1 MLSGVA
7 AKILA
12 AGQEESFMENTAALR
27 FLQQEN
33 VRLQEENKT
42 LREDSLAFRHYMA
55 ALKDL
60 YGATQQITSEENLFA
75 LLDQILYSAMSVLRA
90 EDGSLLLL
98 DEETNELAF
107 VLVHGDIRN
116 ELRGYRIKSD
126 TGIAGWVARQRE
138 PLIVNNPRQDGRF
151 SLDIDEEFSFVTRS
165 ILCVPMMA
173 RGKLIGVIE
182 LLNKR
187 DNEFSETDATLLLI
201 LGQVAAIAL
210 AEMQTRLEAEE
221 SEAVV

>member
-1 MLSGVA
+1 M
-7 AKILA
+7 
-12 AGQEESFMENTAALR
+12 ESTSALR

-33 VRLQEENKT
+33 ARLQEENKT
-42 LREDSLAFRHYMA
+42 LREDSLAFRHYME

-60 YGATQQITSEENLFA
+60 YWATQRITSEENLFK
-75 LLDQILYSAMSVLRA
+75 LLDQILYNALSVLRA

-98 DEETNELAF
+98 DEETDELVF
-107 VLVHGDIRN
+107 VLVHGDIRH

-126 TGIAGWVARQRE
+126 VGIAGWVASQRE

-165 ILCVPMMA
+165 ILCVPMIA

-187 DNEFSETDATLLLI
+187 DDDFAEADATLLLL

-210 AEMQTRLEAEE
+210 EEMQTRLEAEE
-221 SEAVV
+221 KAVEAPV

>member
-1 MLSGVA
+1 
-7 AKILA
+7 
-12 AGQEESFMENTAALR
+12 MENTSALR

-33 VRLQEENKT
+33 ARLQEENKV
-42 LREDSLAFRHYMA
+42 LREDSQAFHHYME

-60 YGATQQITSEENLFA
+60 YWATQRITSEENLFN
-75 LLDQILYSAMSVLRA
+75 LLDQILYNAMGVLGA

-98 DEETNELAF
+98 DEETNDLVF

-116 ELRGYRIKSD
+116 QLRGYRIRSD
-126 TGIAGWVARQRE
+126 TGIAGWVASQRK
-138 PLIVNNPRQDGRF
+138 PLIVNNPRQDSRF

-165 ILCVPMMA
+165 ILCVPMIT
-173 RGKLIGVIE
+173 RSKLIGVIE

-187 DNEFSETDATLLLI
+187 DANFTDADATLLLI

-210 AEMQTRLEAEE
+210 EEMQNRLEAEE
-221 SEAVV
+221 EEQVVGVSA

>member
-1 MLSGVA
+1 
-7 AKILA
+7 
-12 AGQEESFMENTAALR
+12 MENNTSALR

-33 VRLQEENKT
+33 ARLQEENKA
-42 LREDSLAFRHYMA
+42 LREDSLAFHRYME

-60 YGATQQITSEENLFA
+60 YWATHKITSEQNLFD
-75 LLDQILYSAMSVLRA
+75 LLDQILYNALGVLRA

-98 DEETNELAF
+98 DEETNELVF

-126 TGIAGWVARQRE
+126 TGIAGWVVSQRE

-151 SLDIDEEFSFVTRS
+151 SLDVDEEFSFVTRS
-165 ILCVPMMA
+165 ILCVPMIA

-187 DNEFSETDATLLLI
+187 GDEFTEADATLLLI

-210 AEMQTRLEAEE
+210 EEMQTRLETEEAQAAEA
-221 SEAVV
+221 SV

>member
-1 MLSGVA
+1 
-7 AKILA
+7 
-12 AGQEESFMENTAALR
+12 MENTSALR

-33 VRLQEENKT
+33 ARLQEENKT
-42 LREDSLAFRHYMA
+42 LREDSLAFHHYME

-60 YGATQQITSEENLFA
+60 YWATQRITSEENLFN
-75 LLDQILYSAMSVLRA
+75 LLDQILYNAMGVLGA

-98 DEETNELAF
+98 DEETNELVF

-116 ELRGYRIKSD
+116 QLRGYRIRSD
-126 TGIAGWVARQRE
+126 TGIAGWVASQRQ
-138 PLIVNNPRQDGRF
+138 PLLVNNPRQDSRF

-165 ILCVPMMA
+165 ILCVPMIT
-173 RGKLIGVIE
+173 RSKLIGVIE

-187 DNEFSETDATLLLI
+187 DAIFTDADATLLLI

-210 AEMQTRLEAEE
+210 EEMQTRLEAEE
-221 SEAVV
+221 EEQVVGASA

>member
-1 MLSGVA
+1 
-7 AKILA
+7 
-12 AGQEESFMENTAALR
+12 METTAALR

-33 VRLQEENKT
+33 TRLQEENKA
-42 LREDSLAFRHYMA
+42 LREDS
-55 ALKDL
+55 
-60 YGATQQITSEENLFA
+60 
-75 LLDQILYSAMSVLRA
+75 
-90 EDGSLLLL
+90 
-98 DEETNELAF
+98 LAF

-116 ELRGYRIKSD
+116 QLRGYRIKSN
-126 TGIAGWVARQRE
+126 TGIAGWVTSHRE

-165 ILCVPMMA
+165 ILCVPMIA

-187 DNEFSETDATLLLI
+187 DANFTDADATLLLI

-210 AEMQTRLEAEE
+210 EEMQTRLEAEE
-221 SEAVV
+221 EEQVVGASA

>member
-1 MLSGVA
+1 
-7 AKILA
+7 
-12 AGQEESFMENTAALR
+12 MENTASALR

-33 VRLQEENKT
+33 TRLQEENKL
-42 LREDSLAFRHYMA
+42 LREDSLAFNHYLE

-60 YGATQQITSEENLFA
+60 YWATQSISSQENLFN
-75 LLDQILYSAMSVLRA
+75 LLDQILYSALGVLRA

-98 DEETNELAF
+98 DEETHELVF

-126 TGIAGWVARQRE
+126 MGIAGWVASHRE

-165 ILCVPMMA
+165 ILCVPMIA

-187 DNEFSETDATLLLI
+187 DNEFTEADATLLLI

-210 AEMQTRLEAEE
+210 EEMQTRLEAEE
-221 SEAVV
+221 AQAV

>member
-1 MLSGVA
+1 
-7 AKILA
+7 
-12 AGQEESFMENTAALR
+12 MENSAALR

-33 VRLQEENKT
+33 TRLQEENKA

-75 LLDQILYSAMSVLRA
+75 LLDQILYNAMSVLRA

-116 ELRGYRIKSD
+116 ELRGYRIRSD

-187 DNEFSETDATLLLI
+187 DDEFTEADATLLLI

-210 AEMQTRLEAEE
+210 EEMQTRLEAEE
-221 SEAVV
+221 TQAAA

>member
-1 MLSGVA
+1 
-7 AKILA
+7 
-12 AGQEESFMENTAALR
+12 ME
-27 FLQQEN
+27 
-33 VRLQEENKT
+33 
-42 LREDSLAFRHYMA
+42 

-60 YGATQQITSEENLFA
+60 YWATQRITSEENLFK
-75 LLDQILYSAMSVLRA
+75 LLDQILYNALSVLRA

-98 DEETNELAF
+98 DEETDELVF
-107 VLVHGDIRN
+107 VLVHGDIRH

-126 TGIAGWVARQRE
+126 VGIAGWVASQRE

-165 ILCVPMMA
+165 ILCVPMIA

-187 DNEFSETDATLLLI
+187 DDAFAEADATLLLI

-210 AEMQTRLEAEE
+210 EEMQTRLEAEE
-221 SEAVV
+221 KAVEAPV